1 MVRGSRGTRFTVP
14 TLVRLLARLA
24 EADVPESNPAFTE
37 GLSDWLGWTDAI
49 ALSAALDGR
58 PGKPAEAPSGT
69 PLDPVAAERELFR
82 LRSALADP
90 IADDLAVAAMAR
102 GAPADVG
109 AGFSTLRRRYSARQ
123 QAMETGIGALR
134 GRLREGL
141 SSASPALARLA
152 ALDAV
157 MEQVLGAQERALLS
171 TVPVWLDRHF
181 ERLRRAHEDAPHAEG
196 EEPDGPDT
204 PSRSAAWLD
213 VFCKDMQTVMLAE
226 LDVRMQPVEGL
237 LDAFRMRQRGRH
249 D

>member
-37 GLSDWLGWTDAI
+37 GLSEWLGWTDAI
-49 ALSAALDGR
+49 TLSAALG
-58 PGKPAEAPSGT
+58 GHPARAPQAPSS
-69 PLDPVAAERELFR
+69 PLLDPVAAERELFR
-82 LRSALADP
+82 LRSALVNS
-90 IADDLAVAAMAR
+90 IADDFAFPAVPR
-102 GAPADVG
+102 GAPVDLG
-109 AGFSTLRRRYSARQ
+109 AEFSTLRRRYSARQ

-134 GRLREGL
+134 GRLREAL
-141 SSASPALARLA
+141 ASASPSMGRLA

-171 TVPVWLDRHF
+171 TVPVWLDRRF
-181 ERLRRAHEDAPHAEG
+181 ERLRTAHEDTEP
-196 EEPDGPDT
+196 EEPDGFDT
-204 PSRSAAWLD
+204 ASRPAGWLD
-213 VFCKDMQTVMLAE
+213 MFCQDMQAVLLAE

-237 LDAFRMRQRGRH
+237 LEAFRMRQPGRH